1 MANQELELFVHSE
14 GAKPN
19 VVNAALGEVLRDV
32 LVRSGFIRPEH
43 GEVLIFVGECNDAL
57 GELEEIE
64 EGVDRHEPVDAGLT
78 LEVLELHRRRHI
90 HCHRCR
96 HIAVEVNFSGQTKRH
111 KFSPATTVAVVTQWA
126 RKKFH
131 LDPAAAAE
139 YVLQVCN
146 TTDQPRSDV
155 HLGELVQAPK
165 CSICFDL
172 VKEVT
177 PQG

>member
-1 MANQELELFVHSE
+1 MATQELELFVHTQ
-14 GAKPN
+14 GAKPKL
-19 VVNAALGEVLRDV
+19 VTAGHGEVLRDV
-32 LVRSGFIRPEH
+32 LLRSGVIGPEQ
-43 GEVLIFVGECNDAL
+43 GEVLIFVGECEEAL
-57 GELEEIE
+57 SEPEEIE
-64 EGVDRHEPVDAGLT
+64 EGIDQHAPVEAGLT
-78 LEVLELHRRRHI
+78 LEALELSRHRHI

-96 HIAVEVNFSGQTKRH
+96 HIAVEVNFSGKTKRH
-111 KFSPATTVAVVTQWA
+111 KFSPATTIAVVTQWA

-139 YVLQVCN
+139 YVLQICN
-146 TTDQPRSDV
+146 STDQPRSDV

-172 VKEVT
+172 VKEIT